1 MISHKE
7 GAEEKEAWTVPWGS
21 CPHSLS
27 WIFWLAK
34 AKGKSGW
41 EMAWEKR
48 ENSVKY
54 LACFSSLKDTM
65 PQALAKDEV
74 DDETTNVLGLN
85 G

>member
-1 MISHKE
+1 
-7 GAEEKEAWTVPWGS
+7 
-21 CPHSLS
+21 
-27 WIFWLAK
+27 
-34 AKGKSGW
+34 
-41 EMAWEKR
+41 MASEKR